1 MEFKQSIIKILK
13 ETKEIIKELLN
24 KKTEDGN

>member
-13 ETKEIIKELLN
+13 EAKEVIKELLN